1 MILFNY
7 ISGGF
12 MFKRFLSIICNT
24 TLVVAIL
31 LLFVSQFEARSQYC
45 TPYGYYPYYGYIT
58 RVVFNGINNSSSYA
72 SSGYSNYSNI
82 SSNPC
87 IVGQTYQ
94 LQIYGYSL
102 WGSYYPGFLLYI
114 DWNHDYRFD
123 EQSELVAYSWSY
135 RGTTNYNFTVN
146 VTIPSNASPGPT
158 RMRINYSGYY
168 YYSYYVYY
176 YYGGACGGY
185 YYMEWEDYTI
195 NVMAKSNDAG
205 ISDIVSPTDK
215 FDSYQNQSVQVRLKN
230 FGKFYPLTSVTINWS
245 VDGVTQTPYYWTG
258 NLDTGQTTIVT
269 LDPSFRFTPQA
280 PWGPFTVRAWTTDP
294 QGTDPQANTQPDGD
308 ASNDS
313 YTKQIT
319 PILNDAGFLNA
330 DGMIPIEPGVNPV
343 KLRIKNYA
351 PKPLTSCQINW
362 AINGVTQ
369 TPYYWTGNLEAK
381 DSIDVIVGYYDFGTA
396 NLPFY
401 IKGWTSNPNGY
412 PDENTANDERTVE
425 VFKALATGTYTIGGR
440 NPDFTDI
447 IDFVSYI
454 SYWGIAGPV
463 TMLIRPGTYD
473 AGVTLEPRGSRQF
486 PLTFQ
491 SFTGRNDD
499 VIIQNNPNSPCGD
512 FVFQLNRY
520 NGITF
525 KNLTLKN
532 NNGSSCPTST
542 IIKMIGGNRDI
553 TLDNCILIGP
563 SNPAQSPDFALIVS
577 DDNMLNNFRLLNCTL
592 RNGSVGFWQVSPMG
606 QFGNNFE
613 IENNVFVNQNW
624 QAVHIENV
632 SGVSITD
639 NSISGNGLL
648 WGVFLSNYQN
658 LILISYDKGAG
669 DLPLQSG
676 LNITGNRISGVGP
689 AATLNLDDNSAGIS
703 ITYDSLNYGPLVV
716 SDNVIMP
723 TNTNGIY
730 IYGPSDL
737 TLQGNQISISSTG
750 SYDKAAIAIFN
761 TNTSAQ
767 SLISGNSVNGSSST
781 GFYFSGVNGPKIY
794 QNYIKLSGGNKY
806 GFNFMNSSVT
816 AANNII
822 TTMNASSMYLS
833 GVTNSMFFYNTFA
846 GNTGLSNVML
856 NSLGEGNIF
865 KRNMNYNRGTGYAI
879 QYTGYVLTTI
889 VSDENN
895 IYTGGTVLANFMDDL
910 PTLSD
915 WRNATG
921 LDLNS
926 SSVMASFLSEDNPR
940 INRINRD
947 LYYTYRLPELMG
959 SPLQGEIE
967 DFDIDGTPRKKA
979 FYVGANTLNPEIRI
993 TTQPNDIINCVGSLD
1008 NYFSIVAEIDFGGTL
1023 SYQWYKNGVPIDGA
1037 TDAIYMLPP
1046 LTNEM
1051 AGVFSCQVMGNGEAD
1066 PVFSKDVLL
1075 YAVEPTTITRQP
1087 DQVYADVGTTV
1098 AFQIDVHINTP
1109 DQPAFQP
1116 KIQWYR
1122 GTMPLDDNDRIAG
1135 SKSSL
1140 LSIRDIKPIDFGN
1153 DYYVVVEGI
1162 CGSDTSSM
1170 ITLSAK
1176 PKVIAQPLGDV
1187 EGCEGENITLQ
1198 VDASSSVSGFN
1209 LMYQWKFNGAE
1220 LQEGGKYNGVNTAM
1234 LTINNASKD
1243 DIGTYSV
1250 VVTIEGFDQIEVGP
1264 AQVMVYSKPAI
1275 TNDIPASLNVESGK
1289 ELKLEVQATGD
1300 DLSYQWYK
1308 DGAEIPYTGA
1318 TLTIDPASA
1327 SDAGTYKVKVYNQC
1341 GEVWSGECAV
1351 TVTFKIILGSEEEGY
1366 GTVQLFQNVPNPFD
1380 NRTKVEFYLPYAS
1393 NIRFTISNMLGE
1405 NLAVYS
1411 GNYQSGLNSIEI
1423 NPKDIN
1429 LVPGVYI
1436 YTLEANG
1443 VRLSRQM
1450 LFVK

>member
-1 MILFNY
+1 
-7 ISGGF
+7 
-12 MFKRFLSIICNT
+12 MFKRFLSVICST
-24 TLVVAIL
+24 SFVVAIL
-31 LLFVSQFEARSQYC
+31 LLFISQFEARSQYC

-102 WGSYYPGFLLYI
+102 WGGYYPGFLLYI
-114 DWNHDYRFD
+114 DWNHNNNFYDAGEF
-123 EQSELVAYSWSY
+123 VAYSWTY
-135 RGTTNYNFTVN
+135 GGTTNGNFTVN
-146 VTIPSNASPGPT
+146 VTIPLNASPGPT

-176 YYGGACGGY
+176 YYGGPCGGY

-195 NVMAKSNDAG
+195 NVVSKSNDAG
-205 ISDIVSPTDK
+205 ITDIVSPTDK

-230 FGKFYPLTSVTINWS
+230 FGKFFPLTSVTINWS
-245 VDGVTQTPYYWTG
+245 IDGVTQTPFNWTG
-258 NLDTGQTTIVT
+258 YLDTGQTTTVT
-269 LDPSFRFTPQA
+269 INPSFKFTPQA
-280 PWGPFTVRAWTTDP
+280 PWNPFTVRAWTTNP
-294 QGTDPQANTQPDGD
+294 QGTDPQANSQPDGD

-313 YTKQIT
+313 YTKQIA

-351 PKPLTSCQINW
+351 PKPLTSVQVNW

-369 TPYYWTGNLEAK
+369 TPYYWTGNLAAQ
-381 DSIDVIVGYYDFGTA
+381 DSIDVTVGYYDFGTA

-412 PDENTANDERTVE
+412 PDDNPTNDERTVQ
-425 VFKALATGTYTIGGR
+425 VYKALAGGTYTIGGR
-440 NPDFTDI
+440 NPDFIDI
-447 IDFVSYI
+447 VDFVTYI

-463 TMLIRPGTYD
+463 NMLIRPGTYD
-473 AGVTLEPRGSRQF
+473 AGITLEPRGSRQF

-499 VIIQNNPNSPCGD
+499 VIIQNTPASTDNN
-512 FVFQLNRY
+512 FVFKLDRY

-532 NNGSSCPTST
+532 NSCSYGTV
-542 IIKMIGGNRDI
+542 IKMTGGNRDV
-553 TLDNCILIGP
+553 TFDNCVFIGCA
-563 SNPAQSPDFALIVS
+563 NPPRTLDFALIVS
-577 DDNMLNNFRLLNCTL
+577 DNNVLNNFRLLNSTL
-592 RNGSVGFWQVSPMG
+592 RNGSVGFWQVSPTG
-606 QFGNNFE
+606 QFVNNFE
-613 IENNVFVNQNW
+613 IKDNIFVNQNW
-624 QAVHIENV
+624 QGVHVENV
-632 SGVSITD
+632 SGCSVTD
-639 NSISGNGLL
+639 NSISGNALY
-648 WGVFLSNYQN
+648 WGIFARNCS
-658 LILISYDKGAG
+658 
-669 DLPLQSG
+669 
-676 LNITGNRISGVGP
+676 NITGNRISGVGP
-689 AATLNLDDNSAGIS
+689 ATTTTISDNNAGITVVHDVPIS
-703 ITYDSLNYGPLVV
+703 DPAVV
-716 SDNVIMP
+716 SNNVVMT
-723 TNTNGIY
+723 TNANGIY
-730 IYGPSDL
+730 ASGLSDI
-737 TLQGNQISISSTG
+737 TLQGNQLSTSATG
-750 SYDKAAIAIFN
+750 SYDKAAIVILNA
-761 TNTSAQ
+761 NTSSQ

-781 GFYFSGVNGPKIY
+781 GFYFSSVNGPKIY
-794 QNYIKLSGGNKY
+794 KNYIKLSGGNKY
-806 GFNFMNSSVT
+806 GFNFVNSSLTV
-816 AANNII
+816 ANNII

-833 GVTNSMFFYNTFA
+833 GATNSMFLYNTFA
-846 GNTGLSNVML
+846 GNTSVSNVML
-856 NSLGEGNIF
+856 NSLGVGNIF

-879 QYTGYVLTTI
+879 QYMGTPPTTI

-895 IYTGGTVLANFMDDL
+895 IYTGGTILANFLGMNL
-910 PTLSD
+910 PTLND
-915 WRNATG
+915 WRNVTG
-921 LDLNS
+921 LDRNS

-940 INRINRD
+940 INQINRN
-947 LYYTYRLPELMG
+947 LYYTYQLPELMG

-967 DFDIDGTPRKKA
+967 DFDIDGTHRKKA

-993 TTQPNDIINCVGSLD
+993 TTQPNDVISCVGSA
-1008 NYFSIVAEIDFGGTL
+1008 NNFFSVVAEIDFGGTL

-1037 TDAIYMLPP
+1037 TDAIYTLPP

-1066 PVFSKDVLL
+1066 PVWSKNVLL

-1087 DQVYADVGTTV
+1087 DVVYADGGTTV

-1122 GTMPLDDNDRIAG
+1122 GTMPLSDNDRIAG

-1140 LSIRDIKPIDFGN
+1140 LSIRDVKPIDFGN

-1162 CGSDTSSM
+1162 CGTATSSM
-1170 ITLSAK
+1170 ITLAPK
-1176 PKVIAQPLGDV
+1176 PKVVAQPLQDV
-1187 EGCEGENITLQ
+1187 EGCEGENITLT
-1198 VDASSSVSGFN
+1198 VNASSTVQGFN
-1209 LMYQWKFNGAE
+1209 LIYQWKFNGVE
-1220 LQEGGKYNGVNTAM
+1220 LQEGAKHNGVNTAT
-1234 LTINNASKD
+1234 LTISNADKN
-1243 DIGTYSV
+1243 DIGAYSV
-1250 VVTIEGFDQIEVGP
+1250 VVTIEGFDQVEVGP
-1264 AQVMVYSKPAI
+1264 AQVIVYSKPVI
-1275 TNDIPASLNVESGK
+1275 TKNIPASLNVATGK
-1289 ELKLEVQATGD
+1289 ELMLEVQATGD

-1308 DGAEIPYTGA
+1308 DGAEIPYTDA
-1318 TLTIDPASA
+1318 TLNITSASA

-1341 GEVWSGECAV
+1341 GEVWSGECVV
-1351 TVTFKIILGSEEEGY
+1351 TVTYKIILGAEEEGFE
-1366 GTVQLFQNVPNPFD
+1366 TLQLFQNVPNPFD
-1380 NRTKVEFYLPYAS
+1380 NRTKIEFYLPYAS
-1393 NIRFTISNMLGE
+1393 DIRFTISNMLGE